1 VKEARTGRRFP
12 VHLPIKLVNSSE
24 PSSGQEGTMES
35 TTENISAAGVY
46 LRTNEPLEVNSR
58 VEFEITIP
66 GSEIGAKQD
75 VILRCVGR
83 VIRADSESPEK
94 GVACLIDEYDL
105 VRQEKAGS

>member
-1 VKEARTGRRFP
+1 MKEARTGRRFP

-24 PSSGQEGTMES
+24 PRSGQEG

-46 LRTNEPLEVNSR
+46 LRTDEPLEVNSR

-83 VIRADSESPEK
+83 VIRVDSESPEK

>member
-24 PSSGQEGTMES
+24 PSSGQEGT
-35 TTENISAAGVY
+35 TENISAAGVY
-46 LRTNEPLEVNSR
+46 LRTDEPLEVNSR

-83 VIRADSESPEK
+83 VIRADSESQEK

>member
-12 VHLPIKLVNSSE
+12 VHLPIKLLNSSE
-24 PSSGQEGTMES
+24 PQSGQEC

-66 GSEIGAKQD
+66 GADIGAKQD

-83 VIRADSESPEK
+83 VVRTDSQSPEK

-105 VRQEKAGS
+105 VRQGKAGS